1 MSENNENT
9 PLALPVPVFI
19 ESPYAGQIERNLAYA
34 RECLIHSIA
43 KGEAPFLSHL
53 IYTQV
58 LDDTIYVQRL
68 MGLRCA
74 ASFRA
79 MCKILAVYTD
89 LGISPG
95 MLQGINH
102 ARELGLDIQMR
113 RIYNG

>member
-1 MSENNENT
+1 MNESNVNT
-9 PLALPVPVFI
+9 PLPVPVFI

-34 RECLIHSIA
+34 RECLLHSLVR
-43 KGEAPFLSHL
+43 GEAPFLSHL

-58 LDDTIYVQRL
+58 LDDSNYAQRFL
-68 MGLRCA
+68 GLRCA

-95 MLQGINH
+95 MLEGINH

-113 RIYNG
+113 KIYNA